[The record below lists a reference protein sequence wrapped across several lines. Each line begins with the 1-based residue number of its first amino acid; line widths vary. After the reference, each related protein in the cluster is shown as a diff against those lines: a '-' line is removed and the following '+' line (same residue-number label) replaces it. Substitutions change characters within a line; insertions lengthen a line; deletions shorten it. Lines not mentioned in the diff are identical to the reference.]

1 MSYPNFDLT
10 LSKAG
15 DPSTISLL
23 NRLQHLVE
31 VTYAL
36 TRATLQSDAQHSATN
51 NQSEATCRLVQYPL
65 GKKASEDYGAI
76 FVPIFCGERGYQS
89 LYLITVSPLRIRR
102 IH

>member
-51 NQSEATCRLVQYPL
+51 NQSAATCRFVQYPL
-65 GKKASEDYGAI
+65 GKTASEDYRAI

-89 LYLITVSPLRIRR
+89 LYLITISPVRIRR